1 MARRSSPDATS
12 ASTVDSWERPGTCWE
27 ALDGHV
33 RPKSPRPRNPGGRP
47 RRARLRVL
55 GRDRPDDAPERG
67 VRARRGPGHRAHRA
81 DDRTGRRSQLTVL
94 RPRDAVGDLPVLYW
108 MHGGGTVIGNRFMV
122 DARLGAWSRSLSCV
136 CVSVEYRLAPAAP
149 YPAAID
155 DCDQGLRY
163 IVDHAAELRLDPHR
177 IGVGGRSAGGGL
189 AAALALRWRDRADG
203 RLAFQYLE
211 YPMLDDRMNTPSS
224 KLDGLPVWSR
234 ESNAFGWH
242 AYLGDHYGTDDVP
255 PDAAPARAVELAGL
269 PPTFITVGT
278 ADCLR
283 DEAIDFAARL
293 CRAGVFTELHVYA
306 GAVHG
311 FDMFADCAVV
321 KCAARDSADWLARQF
336 R

>member
-1 MARRSSPDATS
+1 M
-12 ASTVDSWERPGTCWE
+12 VMLRPE
-27 ALDGHV
+27 ALDPEIREAV
-33 RPKSPRPRNPGGRP
+33 RDLPDFVFSAETVPMMRQNAVFAPVAAPDIERTELTTEPDGR
-47 RRARLRVL
+47 V
-55 GRDRPDDAPERG
+55 
-67 VRARRGPGHRAHRA
+67 
-81 DDRTGRRSQLTVL
+81 SMTVL
-94 RPRDAVGDLPVLYW
+94 RPRDAVGNLPVLYW
-108 MHGGGTVIGNRFMV
+108 MHGGGTVIGNRFMD
-122 DARLGAWSRSLSCV
+122 DARLGAWCRLLTCV
-136 CVSVEYRLAPAAP
+136 CVSVEYRLAPEAP

-163 IVDHAAELRLDPHR
+163 IVDHAAELGLDPHR

-189 AAALALRWRDRADG
+189 AAALALRWRNRADD

-211 YPMLDDRMNTPSS
+211 YPMLDDRMKTPSS

-293 CRAGVFTELHVYA
+293 CRANVSTELHVYA

-321 KCAARDSADWLARQF
+321 RCSARDSADWLARQF
-336 R
+336 RFH

>member
-1 MARRSSPDATS
+1 MVMFGR
-12 ASTVDSWERPGTCWE
+12 E
-27 ALDGHV
+27 ALDPEIREAV
-33 RPKSPRPRNPGGRP
+33 RDVPDFVFSAETVPMMRQNAVFAPVAAPDIERTELTTEPDGG
-47 RRARLRVL
+47 V
-55 GRDRPDDAPERG
+55 
-67 VRARRGPGHRAHRA
+67 
-81 DDRTGRRSQLTVL
+81 SMTVL

-108 MHGGGTVIGNRFMV
+108 MHGGGTVIGNRFMD
-122 DARLGAWSRSLSCV
+122 DARLGAWCRSLSCV
-136 CVSVEYRLAPAAP
+136 CVSVEYRLAPEAP

-242 AYLGDHYGTDDVP
+242 AYLGNHYGTDDVP

-321 KCAARDSADWLARQF
+321 RCAARDSADWLARQF
-336 R
+336 RFH

>member
-1 MARRSSPDATS
+1 M
-12 ASTVDSWERPGTCWE
+12 
-27 ALDGHV
+27 
-33 RPKSPRPRNPGGRP
+33 
-47 RRARLRVL
+47 
-55 GRDRPDDAPERG
+55 
-67 VRARRGPGHRAHRA
+67 
-81 DDRTGRRSQLTVL
+81 TVL
-94 RPRDAVGDLPVLYW
+94 RPRDAVGNLPVLFW
-108 MHGGGTVIGNRFMV
+108 MHGGGMVIGNRFMD
-122 DARLGAWSRSLSCV
+122 DARLGAWCRLLSCV
-136 CVSVEYRLAPAAP
+136 CVSVEYRLAPEAP
-149 YPAAID
+149 YPAPID

-163 IVDHAAELRLDPHR
+163 IVDHAAELRLDPRR

-189 AAALALRWRDRADG
+189 AAALALRWRDRIDH

-224 KLDGLPVWSR
+224 KLDGLPLWSR
-234 ESNAFGWH
+234 ESNAFGWR
-242 AYLGDHYGTDDVP
+242 AYLGDRCGTDHVS
-255 PDAAPARAVELAGL
+255 PDAAPARAAELAGL

-293 CRAGVFTELHVYA
+293 CRADVLTELHVYA

-321 KCAARDSADWLARQF
+321 RCAARDSADWLARQF